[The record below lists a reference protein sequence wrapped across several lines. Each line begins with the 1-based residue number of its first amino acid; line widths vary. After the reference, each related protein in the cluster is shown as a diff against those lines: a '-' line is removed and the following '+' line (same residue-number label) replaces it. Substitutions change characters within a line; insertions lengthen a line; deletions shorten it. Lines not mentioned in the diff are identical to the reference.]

1 MDAAGEGERDMKTC
15 WVHIGMHK
23 TGSTSIQASFSR
35 IKRGDGWTYVKLD
48 DRQNLNQALFAM
60 FDSNPARHPLFVF
73 RQLTEEQLKI
83 RREWM
88 LGRLDALLEKA
99 GDGTII
105 LSAEM
110 ASMLDE
116 SGVIAMRDFLA
127 ARCDEVKVLGYVRA
141 PFGFKNSIFQE
152 QVKHGKGSLKRLAGP
167 QYRSRF
173 EKYDRAFGQE
183 NVTLRVFDPAAFPGS
198 CVVADFCERIGV
210 SKIDDSKVQ
219 RVNESLCRE
228 ACGMLYAY
236 RKHGPGYGKGQDVV
250 RENMRLV
257 TPLLAMGGRK
267 FNLSHEILKLSE
279 TELDDLAW
287 MENRLGKK
295 LTERAP
301 DDDSA
306 VNSEEDLLSITRET
320 CLEFARNFHQSH
332 GIPAPVE
339 MLPQD
344 ARIDPGIVA
353 GFMEACRQSMRGRD
367 GMEKMIERKRAA
379 RQMNSTTMKVCWIH
393 IGMHKTGSTSI
404 QESLAKA
411 GRGEGWS
418 YVKLDSLPN
427 LNRALF
433 AMFDSNPNRHPVFVK
448 QGLSPEAIA
457 ERRDRLRGKLRR
469 LVQKFKGGN
478 LILSTEM
485 ASLMDQAGVQEMRDF
500 LAPWFDEIRVI
511 GYVRPPQAFKNS
523 LFQEQVKHGKGTLA
537 NMTLPKYRMRFEKYD
552 KVFGRENVILR
563 EFKPSAFPNKCIVSD
578 FCGVVGIAPPAE
590 VTRVN
595 ESLSREACGLLYA
608 YRKLGPGYGTG
619 EEVVRENNQLIAP
632 LLQMEGTKFRFS
644 RQIIGKSPAEL
655 EDQAWMEERLGV
667 SLEERDDEDGSEVNG
682 EEDLLRIRRECC
694 VEYVEKFERMY
705 GLKVPSSVIPS
716 GDVVDPEKAADL
728 LECCRGLIRGMN
740 EKRSK
745 QRGRKTGGWMRS
757 IKSAI
762 RFIKR
767 RFGA

>member
-1 MDAAGEGERDMKTC
+1 MARSGGQRDMKTC

-23 TGSTSIQASFSR
+23 TGSTSIQASFAR
-35 IKRGDGWTYVKLD
+35 IKRGDGWTYGKLD
-48 DRQNLNQALFAM
+48 DHQNLNQAVFAM
-60 FDSNPARHPLFVF
+60 FSSDPARHPLFAF
-73 RQLTEEQLKI
+73 RGLTGEQLRV

-88 LGRLDALLEKA
+88 LGKLAALLGKP
-99 GDGTII
+99 GDRTII

-110 ASMLDE
+110 ASVLDE

-152 QVKHGKGSLKRLAGP
+152 QVKHGKGSLRLAGP
-167 QYRSRF
+167 GYRSRF
-173 EKYDRAFGQE
+173 EKYDRAFGPE
-183 NVTLRVFDPAAFPGS
+183 NVMLRVFDPSTFPGR
-198 CVVADFCERIGV
+198 CVVSDFCEQIGV
-210 SKIDDSKVQ
+210 SKIDSSKVQ

-236 RKHGPGYGKGQDVV
+236 RKFGPGYGKGQEVV
-250 RENMRLV
+250 RENIRLV
-257 TPLLAMGGRK
+257 SPLLAMEGRK
-267 FNLSHEILKLSE
+267 FNFSHEILKLNEAE
-279 TELDDLAW
+279 TEDLAW
-287 MENRLGKK
+287 MENRLGTK
-295 LTERAP
+295 LTERIP
-301 DDDSA
+301 DDHSA
-306 VNSEEDLLSITRET
+306 VTSEEDLLSITRET
-320 CLEFARNFHQSH
+320 CMDFARRFNHSY
-332 GIPAPVE
+332 GISAPVE
-339 MLPQD
+339 MLPD
-344 ARIDPGIVA
+344 EPLIDPRIVA
-353 GFMEACRQSMRGRD
+353 DFMEACREAMRGRD
-367 GMEKMIERKRAA
+367 GLEKMIERKRAA

-457 ERRDRLRGKLRR
+457 ERRERLRGKLRR
-469 LVQKFKGGN
+469 LIQKFKGGN

-500 LAPWFDEIRVI
+500 LAPWFDEIRII

-523 LFQEQVKHGKGTLA
+523 LFQEQVKHGKGTLN
-537 NMTLPKYRMRFEKYD
+537 NMTLPRYRMRFEKYD
-552 KVFGRENVILR
+552 KVFGRENVMLR
-563 EFKPSAFPNKCIVSD
+563 EFKPSAFPDKCIVSD
-578 FCGVVGIAPPAE
+578 FCGVIGIAAPGE

-619 EEVVRENNQLIAP
+619 EEIVRENNQLIAP

-644 RQIIGKSPAEL
+644 NRIIGKTPAEL
-655 EDQAWMEERLGV
+655 EDQAWMEERLGA
-667 SLEERDDEDGSEVNG
+667 SLEEREDEDGSEVGG

-694 VEYVEKFERMY
+694 VEYVEKFQQMY
-705 GLKVPSSVIPS
+705 GLKVPASVIPS
-716 GDVVDPEKAADL
+716 GDEVDPEKAAAL
-728 LECCRGLIRGMN
+728 LEHCRGLIRGMKGN
-740 EKRSK
+740 RRKPRA
-745 QRGRKTGGWMRS
+745 GRAGGWKRTFN
-757 IKSAI
+757 SAL